1 MMEKNFNKNVEGVIE
16 AVALWHDISR
26 EEVIANY
33 WGEVDSCLELL
44 KELESVN
51 E

>member
-1 MMEKNFNKNVEGVIE
+1 MKTKPFNKNVEAVIE
-16 AVALWHDISR
+16 SVALWYDVTR

-33 WGEVDSCLELL
+33 WGEVDSCLQLL
-44 KELESVN
+44 KDLESVN

>member
-1 MMEKNFNKNVEGVIE
+1 MKTKPFNKTVEGVIE
-16 AVALWHDISR
+16 AVALWHDITR

-33 WGEVDSCLELL
+33 WGEVDSCLQLL
-44 KELESVN
+44 KDLESIN